1 MRLWGP
7 ESQRLRLTHEEEA
20 LSTDDAIRQVFL
32 LTAEKFGLGLLV
44 DDFGLCDQAS
54 QRFWL
59 HLIQLVKKNH
69 TQQPVRGLLLLAST
83 RQPEKD
89 SRCLGMPA
97 STLAPLDKQASRQI
111 VCQQL
116 SALEIPNMLFSFL
129 HEKAQG
135 NPRFLQAL
143 TQYLL
148 DHDFLEVI
156 NRHAHLKRELGTRR
170 IPETLTE
177 LTEAKIE
184 QCSNDAITFLGY
196 ACLLQQP
203 FSANL
208 IQQTT
213 VHSINIQTAL
223 WECEQKGILHKSHAN
238 PNEWQFEQRRYR
250 EVIRA
255 QMDAKTFIA
264 TKKGWRKP
272 WRKPRVNQRM
282 LNPCNHALRRHWRS
296 HQGRKVVRAC
306 RRSRLQK
313 RSARARRAT
322 LRSFAGA
329 HEETLANE
337 PWNARCIKTWL

>member
-1 MRLWGP
+1 MEFASGQQLGPNSFYGRAQEWELFEAMTGSARRGNPEARVFCAGAGMGKSALLRAFDASLKERGYKALMLKPTGGLSKGHLEFVREAVLKLCCPEEPATTFNERHVSYLEQIGYPAEHADRLMRLWGP

-59 HLIQLVKKNH
+59 HLIQLVKNH

-156 NRHAHLKRELGTRR
+156 NRHAHLKRELGTR
-170 IPETLTE
+170 
-177 LTEAKIE
+177 
-184 QCSNDAITFLGY
+184 QNSGNVD
-196 ACLLQQP
+196 
-203 FSANL
+203 
-208 IQQTT
+208 
-213 VHSINIQTAL
+213 
-223 WECEQKGILHKSHAN
+223 
-238 PNEWQFEQRRYR
+238 
-250 EVIRA
+250 
-255 QMDAKTFIA
+255 
-264 TKKGWRKP
+264 
-272 WRKPRVNQRM
+272 
-282 LNPCNHALRRHWRS
+282 
-296 HQGRKVVRAC
+296 
-306 RRSRLQK
+306 
-313 RSARARRAT
+313 
-322 LRSFAGA
+322 GA
-329 HEETLANE
+329 D
-337 PWNARCIKTWL
+337 RG